1 MRYDTPVYFRR
12 LTQGEYDES
21 TGNYGADSVSE
32 KMVMASVMDTQTE
45 TMKLVY
51 GDIRQGS
58 LTLTIQ
64 NHFDQTFDNIRIGDK
79 VYRVDRTRRLRVKQS
94 FVVSEVQ

>member
-1 MRYDTPVYFRR
+1 MRYDTPIYFQR

-21 TGNYGADSVSE
+21 TGNYEDDQIE
-32 KMVMASVMDTQTE
+32 ETEVMASVMDTQTE

-58 LTLTIQ
+58 LTITIQ
-64 NHFDQTFDNIRIGDK
+64 NHFDQTFDNIRIGGK

>member
-1 MRYDTPVYFRR
+1 MRYDTPIFFRAV
-12 LTQGEYDES
+12 TPGDYDES
-21 TGNYGADSVSE
+21 TGNYDDDEVSE
-32 KMVMASVMDTQTE
+32 TMVMASVMDTQTE

-64 NHFDQTFDNIRIGDK
+64 NHFDQTFDNIRIGNK
-79 VYRVDRTRRLRVKQS
+79 VYRVDRIRRLRVKQS
-94 FVVSEVQ
+94 FIVSEVQ

>member
-1 MRYDTPVYFRR
+1 MRYDKPIFFRAVIP
-12 LTQGEYDES
+12 GDYDES
-21 TGNYGADSVSE
+21 TGNYGDDSITE
-32 KMVMASVMDTQTE
+32 TMVMASVMDTQTE

-64 NHFDQTFDNIRIGDK
+64 NHYDQIFDNIRVGDK

-94 FVVSEVQ
+94 FIVSEVQ

>member
-1 MRYDTPVYFRR
+1 MRYDTPIFFR
-12 LTQGEYDES
+12 TVTPGDYDES
-21 TGNYGADSVSE
+21 TGNYGDDEVSE
-32 KMVMASVMDTQTE
+32 TMVMASVMDTQTE

-94 FVVSEVQ
+94 FIVSEVQ

>member
-1 MRYDTPVYFRR
+1 MRYDTPIYFQR

-21 TGNYGADSVSE
+21 TGDYEDDQIE
-32 KMVMASVMDTQTE
+32 ETEVMASVMDTQTE

-94 FVVSEVQ
+94 FIVSEVQ

>member
-1 MRYDTPVYFRR
+1 MRYDTPIYFQR

-21 TGNYGADSVSE
+21 TGNYEDDQIE
-32 KMVMASVMDTQTE
+32 ETEVMASVMDTQTE

-64 NHFDQTFDNIRIGDK
+64 NHFDQTFDNIRIGNK

-94 FVVSEVQ
+94 FIVSEVQ